1 MDYINLGKILQEA
14 RNKVGLKQSE
24 VATEVGCTSANI
36 SSWERGKSKIDIDSF
51 AKLCEIYN
59 IDFASTLNQVAN
71 NAENKTKKLEL
82 DINEK
87 TMIKKYRSLDQ
98 FGKKAVDDILNDE
111 YERCLYIE
119 KEPSIKLRLSLLKAS
134 AGTGN
139 WLDDEQMDTITVVD
153 TPEARKADIVIE
165 VDGDSMKPK
174 YNNGDKVLVRLQPAV
189 EIGEVGIFI
198 MDGNGYIKQFS
209 NDRLISL
216 NPEYKDV
223 HPNEYS
229 DFRCIGKVIGKAE
242 IIE

>member
-1 MDYINLGKILQEA
+1 MFFNEFINNRRKELNMSIDELVEKSGVPKGTL
-14 RNKVGLKQSE
+14 
-24 VATEVGCTSANI
+24 
-36 SSWERGKSKIDIDSF
+36 SKITAGISTNPTLSTVELLCSALNCSLNDAVGYIEESKNNITFSKAEID
-51 AKLCEIYN
+51 
-59 IDFASTLNQVAN
+59 T
-71 NAENKTKKLEL
+71 
-82 DINEK
+82 
-87 TMIKKYRSLDQ
+87 IKKYRSLDQ

-119 KEPSIKLRLSLLKAS
+119 KEPSIKLRCSLLKAS

-139 WLDDEQMDTITVVD
+139 WLDDEQMDTIIVVD

-165 VDGDSMKPK
+165 VDGDSMKPE

-198 MDGNGYIKQFS
+198 MDGNGYIKKFAD
-209 NDRLISL
+209 DRLISL

-223 HPNEYS
+223 YPTEYG

-242 IIE
+242 IAE